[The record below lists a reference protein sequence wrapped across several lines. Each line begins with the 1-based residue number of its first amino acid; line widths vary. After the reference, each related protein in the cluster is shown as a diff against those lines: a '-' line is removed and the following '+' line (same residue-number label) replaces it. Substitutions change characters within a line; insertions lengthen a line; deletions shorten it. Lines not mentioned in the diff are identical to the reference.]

1 MLETVQ
7 VIQENGQAKF
17 AVIPF
22 EEYVSLK
29 ELLADEEKLAD
40 YLDYL
45 HMQNVKA
52 QGQQRHSLAEVRR
65 ALDLDDEPA
74 V

>member
-1 MLETVQ
+1 MLDNVQ

-22 EEYVSLK
+22 AAFETVRA
-29 ELLADEEKLAD
+29 LLTDEDKLAD

-45 HMQNVKA
+45 HMQKVKE
-52 QGQQRHSLAEVRR
+52 QSPPRLKLAEVKA
-65 ALDLDDEPA
+65 ALELD
-74 V
+74 

>member
-1 MLETVQ
+1 MLEQVQ
-7 VIQENGQAKF
+7 VIRENGQAKF

-29 ELLADEEKLAD
+29 ELLADEDKLAD

-45 HMQNVKA
+45 HMQKVKG
-52 QGQQRHSLAEVRR
+52 QGRQRRSLAEVRR
-65 ALDLDDEPA
+65 VLDLNNEPA
-74 V
+74 A

>member
-1 MLETVQ
+1 MLDNVQ

-22 EEYVSLK
+22 AAYEEVRA
-29 ELLADEEKLAD
+29 LLADEDKLAD

-45 HMQNVKA
+45 HMQKIK
-52 QGQQRHSLAEVRR
+52 QQSPPRLKLAEVK
-65 ALDLDDEPA
+65 AVLELD
-74 V
+74 